1 MHSVSAS
8 RDYGRIARYV
18 LILALGIFVG
28 AGLTLDHAV
37 QAERD
42 AAAKQAQQTLP
53 VEELR
58 VFTEVFSRIKS
69 DYVETVDDK
78 KLLQDAIQGMLAG
91 LDPHSSYLEPEGYKE
106 LRVGTE
112 GEFGGLGIEVT
123 MEDGF
128 VKVVAPIDDT
138 PAAKAGLK
146 TGDLII
152 RLDEKAVKGMTLNE
166 AVKTMRGKPGSDIT
180 LTVAREGNSKPL
192 KFTLTRAVIKVQSVK
207 SRILEDGFGYVRITQ
222 FQTNTADN
230 LKEALAKLKQQNKG
244 DLKGLVLDLRN
255 NPGGVLNAAVAV
267 SDAFLTK
274 GLIVYTDGRIPDSQL
289 KFNATPADALNGAP
303 MVVLV
308 NGGSASASEIVAGA
322 LQDHKRAVIMGTK
335 TFGKGSVQ
343 TIQPMSNGS
352 ALKLT
357 TARYYTPN
365 GRSIQATGVMPD
377 IITEEAKVTKRD
389 KDEALKEADLSG
401 HLENKGGAPAGKPGQ
416 KPAKLE
422 TSGEDYQLQEA
433 LNLLKGVSIFKGQ
446 GS

>member
-1 MHSVSAS
+1 MHTATPA
-8 RDYGRIARYV
+8 RKHKHLARYI
-18 LILALGIFVG
+18 LILVLGIFVG
-28 AGLTLDHAV
+28 AGVTIERAV
-37 QAERD
+37 QAERE
-42 AAAKQAQQTLP
+42 ATKQAQTLP

-58 VFTEVFSRIKS
+58 TFTEVFSRIKS
-69 DYVETVDDK
+69 DYVESVDDK

-106 LRVGTE
+106 IRVGTE

-128 VKVVAPIDDT
+128 VKVVSPIEDT

-152 RLDEKAVKGMTLNE
+152 RLDDKAVKGMTLNE
-166 AVKTMRGKPGSDIT
+166 AVKYMRGKPGSDIT
-180 LTVAREGNSKPL
+180 LTVAREGSNKPL
-192 KFTLTRAVIKVQSVK
+192 KFTLTRAVIKIQSVK
-207 SRILEDGFGYVRITQ
+207 NRLLEDGFGYVRITQ
-222 FQTNTADN
+222 FQSNTADN
-230 LKEALAKLKQQNKG
+230 LKDALVKLKSQNKG
-244 DLKGLVLDLRN
+244 ELKGLVLDLRN

-289 KFNATPADALNGAP
+289 KFNATPPDLLNGSP

-357 TARYYTPN
+357 TARYYTPS

-377 IITEEAKVTKRD
+377 VITEEAKVTKRE
-389 KDEALKEADLSG
+389 KDEALKEADLTG
-401 HLENKGGAPAGKPGQ
+401 HLENKGKSTPPAKPGQ
-416 KPAKLE
+416 KPAKLD

-433 LNLLKGVSIFKGQ
+433 LNLLKGISIFKGQ
-446 GS
+446 SS